1 MIAPG
6 LYPNVPEGDYRAWP
20 ALSFSGAKHL
30 LKSGAHFRQAI
41 DHPPPATAATELGT
55 DVHTRVLAGRAAFER
70 MYLALPEGLDLRR
83 TADKKIRDEL
93 RAQAEA
99 EGRVIR
105 PAASMAIIEAMAA
118 SVEAHPLAMALL
130 EGAEIE
136 LSMAFTDPVTGCPAK
151 GRLDAYRR
159 DAGAVIDLK
168 TCLDASPG
176 AFARQCLAYGYGLQT
191 HAYLTAC
198 RALGVEA
205 ESFLFIALEKAPPH
219 CCAIYAAP
227 AALIELGKRRWE
239 KACLRYVEYTASG
252 EWPGY
257 QRDIQELTLPGWA
270 LSELFEETSDETS
283 DETI

>member
-1 MIAPG
+1 MIADG
-6 LYPNVPEGDYRAWP
+6 FYPAFDETAYRAWP

-55 DVHTRVLAGRAAFER
+55 DVHTRVLAGKPAFER
-70 MYLALPEGLDLRR
+70 LYLALPEGLDLRR
-83 TADKKIRDEL
+83 TADKKIRDEV

-118 SVEAHPLAMALL
+118 SVEAHPLASALL

-136 LSMAFTDPVTGCPAK
+136 LSMAFTDPASGCPAK
-151 GRLDAYRR
+151 GRMDAYRR

-176 AFARQCLAYGYGLQT
+176 PFARQCLNYGYSLQV
-191 HAYLTAC
+191 HAYLTGC

-205 ESFLFIALEKAPPH
+205 ESFLFIALEKAPPY
-219 CCAIYAAP
+219 CCAVYAAP
-227 AALIELGKRRWE
+227 AALIERGKRKWE
-239 KACLRYVEYTASG
+239 EACRRYVEYSASG

-257 QRDIQELTLPGWA
+257 ERDIQELTLPNWA
-270 LSELFEETSDETS
+270 MSELYIETDEKTDS
-283 DETI
+283 E